1 MTSLEGLTSEDF
13 APHAGSR
20 FLLRSEGAAE
30 PLPLELVEV
39 TPGGRG
45 VRPGHRAFSL
55 VFRGPRGLYLPQR
68 IYRLE
73 HDALGTLDL
82 FLVSIAPDDQG
93 SCYEAVFT

>member
-1 MTSLEGLTSEDF
+1 MTDLTDLTSDDF

-20 FLLRSEGAAE
+20 FQLHAEGAAE

-45 VRPGHRAFSL
+45 ARRGNRAFSL

-73 HDALGTLDL
+73 HDALGTIEI
-82 FLVSIAPDDQG
+82 FLVSIAPDPQG
-93 SCYEAVFT
+93 SCFEAVFT

>member
-1 MTSLEGLTSEDF
+1 MTDLGDLTSDDF

-45 VRPGHRAFSL
+45 ERPGHRAFSL
-55 VFRGPRGLYLPQR
+55 VFRGPRGLHLRQR

-73 HDALGTLDL
+73 HDALGSLDI

-93 SCYEAVFT
+93 SYFEAVFT